1 MTTDTI
7 KQSPTFSR
15 YQVFIIAILAIL
27 QFSVILD
34 FMVLSPL
41 GTILLPEL
49 HITTSQFGLVVSAY
63 AFSAGAS
70 GLLTAGFADL
80 FDRKKM
86 LLFFYT
92 GFIVGTTLCA
102 IAPSYDFL
110 LIARIVTGIFGG
122 VISAIGFAIITD
134 LFKLEVRGQ
143 VMGFVQTAFAASQI
157 LGIPIGLL
165 LATQFNWHT
174 PFWMIV
180 GVATI
185 TAVVIAFYMK
195 PVTAHL
201 AFPSTHNPFQ
211 HLWKTLTNSDYLKAF
226 VTTIFLATGG
236 YMLMPFA
243 SAFSTNN
250 LGLTLASLPLLYGIT
265 GVFNI
270 IFGPLMG
277 KLSDRIGK
285 FNVFMFGS
293 ILGAIMVAI
302 YSNLGVT
309 PFWLVVFLNVLMFI
323 GISSRITASSAL
335 ITAIPNPQDRGAFMS
350 INASVQQI
358 SGGVAASVAGMIVV
372 QKSSGIL
379 ENYNILGYTVIGS
392 MICALTL
399 MYMLNAFVQQ
409 KTHSK
414 NV

>member
-1 MTTDTI
+1 MITNTI
-7 KQSPTFSR
+7 KQPSTFSR
-15 YQVFIIAILAIL
+15 YQIFIIVILAIL
-27 QFSVILD
+27 QFTVILD

-49 HITTSQFGLVVSAY
+49 HISTSQFGLVVSAY

-70 GLLTAGFADL
+70 GLLTAGFADF
-80 FDRKKM
+80 FDRKKL

-92 GFIVGTTLCA
+92 GFIIGTTLCA
-102 IAPSYDFL
+102 IAPTYHFL
-110 LIARIVTGIFGG
+110 LLARIVTGIFGG

-134 LFKLEVRGQ
+134 LFKLEIRGQ

-185 TAVVIAFYMK
+185 TAGLIAFYME
-195 PVTAHL
+195 PVTPHL
-201 AFPSTHNPFQ
+201 ALPTTHNPFQ
-211 HLWKTLTNSDYLKAF
+211 HLWKTLTNSDYLKGF

-250 LGLTLASLPLLYGIT
+250 LGLTIASLPLLYGIT
-265 GVFNI
+265 GVFSI

-293 ILGAIMVAI
+293 ILGAIMVVI
-302 YSNLGVT
+302 YSNLGIT
-309 PFWLVVFLNVLMFI
+309 PFWLVVLLNVLMFI
-323 GISSRITASSAL
+323 GITSRITASSAL
-335 ITAIPNPQDRGAFMS
+335 MTAIPNPQDRGAFMS
-350 INASVQQI
+350 VNSSVQQI
-358 SGGVAASVAGMIVV
+358 SGGIAASVAGMIVV
-372 QKSSGIL
+372 QKPSGLL

-392 MICALTL
+392 MTCAIGL
-399 MYMLNAFVQQ
+399 MYIVNKFVQQ
-409 KTHSK
+409 KMYSK
-414 NV
+414 KI